1 MTNKKCTF
9 PKLGTKFHQ
18 FKNKKKR
25 GLSKEKWH
33 ERKARI
39 LKQNPLW

>member
-1 MTNKKCTF
+1 MTYKKRTF
-9 PKLGTKFHQ
+9 PKLGKKTYQ
-18 FKNKKKR
+18 LKKKR
-25 GLSKEKWH
+25 GLSKEQWH